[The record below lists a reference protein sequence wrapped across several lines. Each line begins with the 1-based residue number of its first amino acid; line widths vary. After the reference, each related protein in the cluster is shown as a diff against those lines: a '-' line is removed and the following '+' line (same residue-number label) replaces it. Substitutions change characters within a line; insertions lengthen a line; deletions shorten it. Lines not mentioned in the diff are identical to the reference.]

1 MRRYKTL
8 LLIIPLLFLLGG
20 CDWVRSTLGMPTS
33 QDLAKLR
40 NDARLAAAADSAALQ
55 KNTIAVTADSLATE
69 DTLSSASQTGT
80 TPVTTVAPP
89 TSQSVQKSLP
99 AQEKAGMNQPK
110 AATSAARFYVIAGS
124 FKEEANAAKMD
135 GYLVKNGVKPIRLMF
150 RNGYIV
156 VASSAHENANEA
168 YAAMRKLLELDFSP
182 EDVWVYDT
190 KQKLHKE

>member
-8 LLIIPLLFLLGG
+8 SLIIPLLFLLGG

-40 NDARLAAAADSAALQ
+40 NDAMLAAAANSAAAQ
-55 KNTIAVTADSLATE
+55 KDTIAVTADSLATG
-69 DTLSSASQTGT
+69 DTLSGAPQPVT
-80 TPVTTVAPP
+80 TPVTAVVP
-89 TSQSVQKSLP
+89 S
-99 AQEKAGMNQPK
+99 
-110 AATSAARFYVIAGS
+110 ATSAARFYVIAGS

-150 RNGYIV
+150 KNGYIV

>member
-8 LLIIPLLFLLGG
+8 SLIIPLLFLLGG

-33 QDLAKLR
+33 QDLDKLR
-40 NDARLAAAADSAALQ
+40 YNAMMANAADSAAA
-55 KNTIAVTADSLATE
+55 KKDTVAITADSLAKG
-69 DTLSSASQTGT
+69 DTLASV
-80 TPVTTVAPP
+80 PV
-89 TSQSVQKSLP
+89 
-99 AQEKAGMNQPK
+99 QEKAGMNQPET
-110 AATSAARFYVIAGS
+110 ATSARFYVIAGS

-135 GYLVKNGVKPIRLMF
+135 GYLVKNGVKPVRLLF
-150 RNGYIV
+150 KNGYIV

>member
-8 LLIIPLLFLLGG
+8 LLIIPLFFLLGG
-20 CDWVRSTLGMPTS
+20 CDLVRSTLGMPTS

-40 NDARLAAAADSAALQ
+40 NDAMLAAAADSAALQ
-55 KNTIAVTADSLATE
+55 KDTIALTADSLATG
-69 DTLSSASQTGT
+69 DTLSGAPQTGT
-80 TPVTTVAPP
+80 TPVTTVIPQA
-89 TSQSVQKSLP
+89 TQSVQQAKP
-99 AQEKAGMNQPK
+99 AQERAGMNQPS
-110 AATSAARFYVIAGS
+110 ATPSAARFFVIAGS

-150 RNGYIV
+150 KNGYIV

>member
-1 MRRYKTL
+1 MRRYKAL
-8 LLIIPLLFLLGG
+8 SLIIPLLFLLGG

-33 QDLAKLR
+33 QDLDKLR
-40 NDARLAAAADSAALQ
+40 YNAMMAKAADSAAAAR
-55 KNTIAVTADSLATE
+55 KDTIAVTADSLAHA
-69 DTLSSASQTGT
+69 DSLSSVNQQKTENSANTQASVPSITQ
-80 TPVTTVAPP
+80 P
-89 TSQSVQKSLP
+89 TQKAMP
-99 AQEKAGMNQPK
+99 
-110 AATSAARFYVIAGS
+110 ARFYVIAGS

-135 GYLVKNGVKPIRLMF
+135 GYLVKNGVKPVRLLF
-150 RNGYIV
+150 KNGYIV